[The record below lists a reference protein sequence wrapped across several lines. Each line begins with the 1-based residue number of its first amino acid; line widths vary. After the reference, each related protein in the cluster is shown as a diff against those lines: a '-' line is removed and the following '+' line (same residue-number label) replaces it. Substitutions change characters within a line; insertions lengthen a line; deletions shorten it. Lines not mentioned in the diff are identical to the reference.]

1 LATAARALSRARVGR
16 FASWQVGNWAPAT
29 LPTRQLA
36 NPPTRSSLPAIAF
49 RFRTAPHRASVIGAG
64 SFGTAIAILLERADI
79 RTTLLCRTAEQAETI
94 AAARE
99 NERYLPGVELPERL
113 KIRVLGGVEEQF
125 SRSDL
130 IFVAVPSSGLREALA
145 ELVRQGI
152 SPRAGLVSLAKGLVP
167 PDGTPPSVALEAEFG
182 PERVACVGGP
192 AHAREMVEGGAG
204 LVCASHSPAL
214 AERVSET
221 FRAARVVCEASSDPI
236 GVELAGSA
244 KNAAALAAGA
254 TEQQGLNAAGMA
266 AADIFTEVL
275 ALAELGGARA
285 RTFVGRAGVGDLVAT
300 ALAQT
305 SRNRSAGELLA
316 AGVPA
321 AEIPGRLGQA
331 VESLET
337 VPLLAR
343 AIERAGIQAPIVS
356 ALARLID
363 GSLPLGD
370 WVALV
375 RVSQPEPE
383 RRLGRIASWW
393 RRVRARFRRAANRPA
408 ALEPGPP
415 ERLPA
420 AGRSRS

>member
-1 LATAARALSRARVGR
+1 
-16 FASWQVGNWAPAT
+16 
-29 LPTRQLA
+29 
-36 NPPTRSSLPAIAF
+36 
-49 RFRTAPHRASVIGAG
+49 
-64 SFGTAIAILLERADI
+64 
-79 RTTLLCRTAEQAETI
+79 
-94 AAARE
+94 
-99 NERYLPGVELPERL
+99 
-113 KIRVLGGVEEQF
+113 
-125 SRSDL
+125 
-130 IFVAVPSSGLREALA
+130 
-145 ELVRQGI
+145 
-152 SPRAGLVSLAKGLVP
+152 VP
-167 PDGTPPSVALEAEFG
+167 PHGTPPTLALEAQFG

-192 AHAREMVEGGAG
+192 AHAREMVEAGAG
-204 LVCASHSPAL
+204 LVCASHSQAL
-214 AERVSET
+214 ADQVAET
-221 FRAARVVCEASSDPI
+221 FRAARVMCEASTDPV

-275 ALAELGGARA
+275 ALAERNGARA
-285 RTFVGRAGVGDLVAT
+285 RTFVGRAGTGDLVAT
-300 ALAQT
+300 ALAQS

-343 AIERAGIQAPIVS
+343 AIEAAGIQAPIVS

-363 GSLPLGD
+363 GSLPLAD

-383 RRLGRIASWW
+383 PRAGRLRAWW
-393 RRVRARFRRAANRPA
+393 RRMRARLRRPPQAA
-408 ALEPGPP
+408 ALLDAGA
-415 ERLPA
+415 PA
-420 AGRSRS
+420 PRDQQ